1 MEKNNNDREELNV
14 KKVSDVTR
22 QMMAI
27 MYELTP
33 MDALDAFAKTAAIY
47 IETCGKLGI
56 DADELEETM
65 CRGMHMMRKDVKNQF
80 DRLRSRRPED
90 MGIKDMAS
98 FEADILER
106 KIRVEQMKKD
116 LVEKHPGELH
126 TTLYDLKKDKVL
138 ECFDELKKVMERVRE
153 ISPDF
158 YHDKFG
164 VNMEFLERQY
174 QMLKM
179 VEEKKGNKEQDSLLS

>member
-90 MGIKDMAS
+90 MGIKDKAS

-106 KIRVEQMKKD
+106 KIRVDQMAKD
-116 LVEKHPGELH
+116 LEEKHPGILH

-138 ECFDELKKVMERVRE
+138 ECFDELKRVMEKIRE
-153 ISPDF
+153 VVPHF
-158 YHDKFG
+158 YHDKLA
-164 VNMEFLERQY
+164 VNMEFLDRQY